1 MDKMTYTWLY
11 IFLLLMAGN
20 IALQLV
26 PYYFYISAVFIVNL
40 AILGASYFVF
50 RRDYFSDLRANMF
63 FMLGLTVINI
73 LTDLGIMSYIMSWIA
88 FGALFVWSMAGGGR
102 SR

>member
-1 MDKMTYTWLY
+1 MNYTWLY
-11 IFLLLMAGN
+11 IMLVMMAGN
-20 IALQLV
+20 VLLAQMPISL
-26 PYYFYISAVFIVNL
+26 YIPAVFVINL
-40 AILGASYFVF
+40 AVLGISYLLL
-50 RRDYFSDLRANMF
+50 RRDRFFFDLRANML

-73 LTDLGIMSYIMSWIA
+73 LTDLGIMSYSMSWIA